1 MSGMFTVVQR
11 ILGNFFTE
19 IADYLPNLFG
29 GVIILLIGLILATL
43 LKRLLLS
50 ILAFFRLS
58 GILERTKLMKKSEV
72 SVWEEVLAEIL
83 RWTVIILFLIPT
95 LEVWGL
101 SRATAVLNQLLFYL
115 PNVIIAVIIGF
126 IGLIVANMTSD
137 VVKHS
142 FASVDARSS
151 QTFAYLTKGSIVFF
165 TALVVMNQ
173 LGVAQDLIRIL
184 FTGIIAM
191 IALAGGLAFGLGG
204 REIAAEL
211 LQELVKKL
219 RKQ

>member
-1 MSGMFTVVQR
+1 MKRMFNVVQR
-11 ILGNFFTE
+11 ILGNFFAD

-29 GVIILLIGLILATL
+29 GLLILLIGLVLATL

-50 ILAFFRLS
+50 VLAFFRLS

-72 SVWEEVLAEIL
+72 SVWEEVLAEVL

-137 VVKHS
+137 IVKHS
-142 FASVDARSS
+142 FATVDTRSS
-151 QTFAYLTKGSIVFF
+151 QTFALLTKGSIVFF
-165 TALVVMNQ
+165 TSLVVMNQ

-204 REIAAEL
+204 REIASEL
-211 LQELVKKL
+211 LQELMKKV